1 MHTGLFTATSIGFIP
16 FRVMDTYRE
25 YRSCKLHACYSPGR
39 SCVGI
44 CKIWHYKRKIAK
56 LRTKA
61 GLPELYDPDDLPD
74 PVYDPNYVQ
83 VLTEKEQIDLHYR
96 PCPIRFQVVSR

>member
-1 MHTGLFTATSIGFIP
+1 MLLYDMSDLLFA
-16 FRVMDTYRE
+16 
-25 YRSCKLHACYSPGR
+25 
-39 SCVGI
+39 GI
-44 CKIWHYKRKIAK
+44 CKIWRYKRLIAK
-56 LRTKA
+56 RRKQA

-96 PCPIRFQVVSR
+96 TYLVIVHWSLV

>member
-1 MHTGLFTATSIGFIP
+1 MFTA
-16 FRVMDTYRE
+16 
-25 YRSCKLHACYSPGR
+25 RSLER
-39 SCVGI
+39 SYAGI

-56 LRTKA
+56 LREKA

-83 VLTEKEQIDLHYR
+83 VLTEKQQIDLHYR
-96 PCPIRFQVVSR
+96 LYHLQGPRCCCLSYPFSCMQNNISS

>member
-1 MHTGLFTATSIGFIP
+1 MTA
-16 FRVMDTYRE
+16 
-25 YRSCKLHACYSPGR
+25 RSLER
-39 SCVGI
+39 SYTGI

-56 LRTKA
+56 LREKA

-83 VLTEKEQIDLHYR
+83 VLTEKQQIDLHYR
-96 PCPIRFQVVSR
+96 AWHLHVLGRYCRANTPCTQNNISS